1 MRYKALWLAAA
12 AFALALNASAADF
25 QIQRIDA
32 GTLKFDGAIDKES
45 ADALFK
51 ALDERVTTLRVTSP
65 GGDMWHGIQIG
76 KYIHDHR
83 ITVEVDGECA
93 SSCANYLFLGA
104 VSKRLLPGAVLGFH
118 GDLIGEMPAEKQAA
132 LRRRGEPTAPT
143 SDDPA
148 DIIEINQRLEIAF
161 RDRVGLRQDF
171 YVHANDRVHEYW
183 KTLGRT
189 HKEVSSEIIVT
200 TAAET
205 RRFPPGELQTAM
217 QFAEELGKKKI
228 KFELNMTAVE
238 SDYGDII
245 YFPSRATLERFGIRG
260 IGDYPYPASETE
272 LRNTT
277 LLKNSPTLHVVG
289 DFQGS

>member
-12 AFALALNASAADF
+12 FALASNAGAASF

-32 GTLKFDGAIDKES
+32 ATLKFDGAIDKES

-83 ITVEVDGECA
+83 ITVEVDGECV

-104 VSKRLLPGAVLGFH
+104 VGKRLLPGAVLGFH
-118 GDLIGEMPAEKQAA
+118 GDMIGEMPAEKQAA
-132 LRRRGEPTAPT
+132 LRRLGEPAGQTT
-143 SDDPA
+143 DHPA
-148 DIIEINQRLEIAF
+148 DAIERNQRLEIAF
-161 RDRVGLRQDF
+161 RDKVGLGQDF

-183 KTLGRT
+183 QTLGRA
-189 HKEVSSEIIVT
+189 HKEVSGEVLVT

-205 RRFPPGELQTAM
+205 RRFPLGELQAAM

-228 KFELNMTAVE
+228 EFKMDMTAGVE
-238 SDYGDII
+238 SDYADII

-260 IGDYPYPASETE
+260 IGDYPYPASSAE
-272 LRNTT
+272 LRNTS
-277 LLKNSPTLHVVG
+277 LLKKLPKLHVVG
-289 DFQGS
+289 DFQGG